1 MLIELREYTVRPGK
15 RDEWVKMME
24 EEIIPF
30 QIQNGITVLGSWI
43 VEDDEGLYIWMRR
56 FEDEE
61 DRKKKYEAVYESDH
75 WKNNLLPRV
84 VELVDREKHR
94 VKRLVGTGMS
104 PIR

>member
-15 RDEWVKMME
+15 RDAWVKMME

-30 QIQNGITVLGSWI
+30 QIQNGIVVLGSWA
-43 VEDDEGLYIWMRR
+43 VEDDEGVYIWMRR
-56 FEDEE
+56 FEDEA
-61 DRKKKYEAVYESDH
+61 DRVKKYEAVYESDH

-94 VKRLVGTGMS
+94 VKRLIGTKMS